1 MDQSTKGLKELL
13 GQTQLKDLLQ
23 SKQEKPLVGVA
34 HTVDVGTVLDT
45 LSKYSVLSAPIFVS
59 EQGSQRLP
67 PLSALLLG
75 LWMCGLCCQP
85 SYIRCHLKQVRA
97 LSLVTFHHEADS
109 NGGLSAEQLEQ
120 LGAALCA
127 RPVLSLFGSS
137 AAGPAAADVGDAKA
151 ACADW
156 ELHGAASCRAPPTPA
171 SAAGSRAQASPCP
184 RHHACPQAPSQR
196 GGSGGSNNGTS
207 TGDGRHPAAAHRIMV
222 ATPGDAQRPLSV
234 LSQSD
239 VLRFLAAHH
248 ECLRPL
254 GKASLAEL
262 GLATGSLLLAAGPA
276 GTGMGS
282 GTCRPPPLF
291 TGSPAAGHGH
301 GGALPHIPSSPKPPL
316 AGGGSYGS
324 SGGGLLGSLS
334 GMSASPAQES
344 YFPAASMLQRASSGP
359 TAVQMSPPPS
369 PRVSAACHAAASL
382 GSPGPAA
389 HRPAPR
395 RQLVAVHESV
405 TALEA
410 FRVLL
415 QQRVSAVAVLAG
427 AGSSANMRLVG
438 NLSASDLRHL
448 RRGGFGVLALSV
460 KQFLASKP
468 LAPDQAIPMNGPA
481 RSPEPSPPAAAAAA
495 ASPAAAEAAP
505 PKPGPPPRAHVLMA
519 HAPGAY
525 TCQATASLEEL
536 VRMLGAP
543 QHGIHRVYV
552 VDPDQRPAGVVTAT
566 DVLQLLSTACSRE

>member
-1 MDQSTKGLKELL
+1 MDQSAKGLKELL
-13 GQTQLKDLLQ
+13 GQTQLKDLLH
-23 SKQEKPLVGVA
+23 SKREKPLVGVS
-34 HTVDVGTVLDT
+34 HTADVGTVLDT
-45 LSKYSVLSAPIFVS
+45 LSKHGVLSAPIFVS
-59 EQGSQRLP
+59 EQGGTEFTPSVSTLVGFVDVWAV
-67 PLSALLLG
+67 LSAFL
-75 LWMCGLCCQP
+75 Q
-85 SYIRCHLKQVRA
+85 
-97 LSLVTFHHEADS
+97 SLPAAAGG
-109 NGGLSAEQLEQ
+109 NGDLSAEQLEQ

-127 RPVLSLFGSS
+127 RPVLSLFDSN
-137 AAGPAAADVGDAKA
+137 AAVRAAIDAGDARS

-156 ELHGAASCRAPPTPA
+156 ELHDDPDSSLLEVIRSCFLPRAPNTSLSSWQSGAGFALSSSPRVPA
-171 SAAGSRAQASPCP
+171 SPIAAAA
-184 RHHACPQAPSQR
+184 A
-196 GGSGGSNNGTS
+196 GGSGGSANGAGA
-207 TGDGRHPAAAHRIMV
+207 TGHSRHPAASHRIVV
-222 ATPGDAQRPLSV
+222 ANSGNTEHPLSV

-262 GLATGSLLLAAGPA
+262 GLATGSLHLAAGPA
-276 GTGMGS
+276 GAGIS
-282 GTCRPPPLF
+282 GATCRPPALSSGNSGP
-291 TGSPAAGHGH
+291 GHGH
-301 GGALPHIPSSPKPPL
+301 GGPLPHIPSSPKPPL
-316 AGGGSYGS
+316 AGGSYAS
-324 SGGGLLGSLS
+324 SSSGGGGLLGSLA
-334 GMSASPAQES
+334 GGIAASPGSEGH
-344 YFPAASMLQRASSGP
+344 FPPGSSLLQRASSGGP
-359 TAVQMSPPPS
+359 AAMQMSPPAS
-369 PRVSAACHAAASL
+369 PRVSAGAHHLLSSGSL
-382 GSPGPAA
+382 GAG

-415 QQRVSAVAVLAG
+415 QQRVSACAVLAG
-427 AGSSANMRLVG
+427 VGSSVNMRLVG

-468 LAPDQAIPMNGPA
+468 LAPDTAIPL
-481 RSPEPSPPAAAAAA
+481 SLPSPPASAA
-495 ASPAAAEAAP
+495 ASPTGAP
-505 PKPGPPPRAHVLMA
+505 PSPGPHPRPPGVLMA
-519 HAPGAY
+519 HAPGVY

-552 VDPDQRPAGVVTAT
+552 VDPDQRPAGVVTGT